1 MRGSTQFWC
10 EQAWLGGEAATAG
23 VVIDVE
29 GERIVSVRVGIAEAP
44 RGAVVLPGYTLPG
57 LANAHSHAFQRAF
70 RGKTEV
76 GRGTFWTWREEMYAA
91 AARLDPDL
99 YFALARATFGEM
111 ALAGVT
117 GVGEFHYV
125 HQAPDGSA
133 YEDPNAMGAAVIAAA
148 REAGIR
154 ITLLDTCYLHGGIG
168 VELGAG
174 QRRFSDG
181 AVERWAERV
190 SALAAGA
197 SRSAGPSGSKGAA
210 GRSGEPGS
218 VGVAGSDDGRASP
231 GLSSTVR
238 IGAAI
243 HSVRAVAPEEAAAVA
258 AWARERGAPLH
269 AHVSEQP
276 DENAASIAAYGRT
289 PTDVLA
295 EAGAIDERFT
305 AIHVTHPTQGDREL
319 LGTAGATVCLCPT
332 TERNLAD
339 GIGPAAMLRAAGARL
354 AVGSDSQAVIDIFEE
369 ARGIELDERLA
380 RLERG
385 NQDAA
390 ALLTAATADG
400 QRAIGWP
407 EAGAIERGRLADLVN
422 LSARSARL
430 AGITPETAAPS
441 IVFAASAA
449 DVTNVIVGGE
459 FVVRGGVHAR
469 LDVADELRTSIAALS
484 GDDGSDGGAW

>member
-1 MRGSTQFWC
+1 VTDFWC
-10 EQAWLGGEAATAG
+10 EYAWLGGEEATPG
-23 VVIDVE
+23 VLVGVE
-29 GERIVSVRVGIAEAP
+29 GERIVTVRVGVAEAP
-44 RGAVVLPGYTLPG
+44 QGAVALSGYTLPG

-70 RGKTEV
+70 RGKTEI
-76 GRGTFWTWREEMYAA
+76 GPGTFWTWREEMYAA

-117 GVGEFHYV
+117 SVGEFHYV
-125 HQAPDGSA
+125 HHAPDGSP
-133 YEDPNAMGAAVIAAA
+133 YEDPNAMGVAVIAAA

-154 ITLLDTCYLHGGIG
+154 ITLLDTCYLRGGVG
-168 VELGAG
+168 VELSEG

-181 AVERWAERV
+181 TAERWAERV
-190 SALAAGA
+190 GAL
-197 SRSAGPSGSKGAA
+197 
-210 GRSGEPGS
+210 RSGEAASG
-218 VGVAGSDDGRASP
+218 AG
-231 GLSSTVR
+231 VR

-243 HSVRAVAPEEAAAVA
+243 HSVRAVAPEEATVVA
-258 AWARERGAPLH
+258 DWAREREVPLH

-289 PTDVLA
+289 PTEVLA
-295 EAGAIDERFT
+295 EAGALGERFT
-305 AIHVTHPTQGDREL
+305 AVHVTHPSQRDREL
-319 LGTAGATVCLCPT
+319 LGAAGATVCFCPT

-339 GIGPAAMLRAAGARL
+339 GIGPASGLRAAGARL
-354 AVGSDSQAVIDIFEE
+354 AVGSDSQAVIDLFEE
-369 ARGIELDERLA
+369 CRAIELDERLA

-390 ALLTAATADG
+390 VLLTAATADG
-400 QRAIGWP
+400 HRAIGWP

-422 LSARSARL
+422 LSARGVRL

-441 IVFAASAA
+441 IVFAATAA

-459 FVVRGGVHAR
+459 FVVRDGAHVT
-469 LDVADELRTSIAALS
+469 LDVASELRESIAALS
-484 GDDGSDGGAW
+484 GDDVSDGGAW

>member
-1 MRGSTQFWC
+1 VTDFWC
-10 EQAWLGGEAATAG
+10 EYAWLGGEEAMPG
-23 VVIDVE
+23 VLVGVE
-29 GERIVSVRVGIAEAP
+29 GERIVTVRVGVAEAP
-44 RGAVVLPGYTLPG
+44 QGAVALPGYTLPG

-117 GVGEFHYV
+117 SVGEFHYV
-125 HQAPDGSA
+125 HHAPDGSP

-154 ITLLDTCYLHGGIG
+154 ITLLDTCYLHGGVG
-168 VELGAG
+168 VELSEG

-181 AVERWAERV
+181 TVEGWAERV
-190 SALAAGA
+190 DAL
-197 SRSAGPSGSKGAA
+197 
-210 GRSGEPGS
+210 RSGEAASG
-218 VGVAGSDDGRASP
+218 AG
-231 GLSSTVR
+231 VR

-243 HSVRAVAPEEAAAVA
+243 HSVRAVAPEEATVVA
-258 AWARERGAPLH
+258 DWAREHEVPLH

-289 PTDVLA
+289 PTEVLA
-295 EAGAIDERFT
+295 EAGALGERFT
-305 AIHVTHPTQGDREL
+305 AIHVTHPSERDREL
-319 LGTAGATVCLCPT
+319 LGAAGATVCLCPT

-339 GIGPAAMLRAAGARL
+339 GIGPAAALRAAGARL
-354 AVGSDSQAVIDIFEE
+354 AVGSDSQAVIDLFEE
-369 ARGIELDERLA
+369 ARAIELDERLA

-422 LSARSARL
+422 LSARGVRL
-430 AGITPETAAPS
+430 AGISPETAAPS
-441 IVFAASAA
+441 IVFAATAA

-459 FVVRGGVHAR
+459 FVVRDGAHVT
-469 LDVADELRTSIAALS
+469 LDVAAELRESIADLA
-484 GDDGSDGGAW
+484 GEDRSDGAAW

>member
-1 MRGSTQFWC
+1 VTDFWC
-10 EQAWLGGEAATAG
+10 EYAWLGGEEATPG
-23 VVIDVE
+23 VLVGVE
-29 GERIVSVRVGIAEAP
+29 GERIVTVRVGVTEAP
-44 RGAVVLPGYTLPG
+44 QGAVALPGYTLPG

-117 GVGEFHYV
+117 SVGEFHYV
-125 HQAPDGSA
+125 HHAPDGSP
-133 YEDPNAMGAAVIAAA
+133 YEDSNAMGAAVIAAA

-168 VELGAG
+168 VELTAG

-181 AVERWAERV
+181 TAERWAERV
-190 SALAAGA
+190 EALEG
-197 SRSAGPSGSKGAA
+197 GP
-210 GRSGEPGS
+210 
-218 VGVAGSDDGRASP
+218 
-231 GLSSTVR
+231 TVR

-243 HSVRAVAPEEAAAVA
+243 HSVRAVAPEEATVVA
-258 AWARERGAPLH
+258 DWAREREVPLH

-289 PTDVLA
+289 PTEVLA
-295 EAGAIDERFT
+295 EAGALGERFT
-305 AIHVTHPTQGDREL
+305 AVHVTHPSERDREL
-319 LGTAGATVCLCPT
+319 LGAAGATACFCPT

-339 GIGPAAMLRAAGARL
+339 GIGPAAALRAAGARL
-354 AVGSDSQAVIDIFEE
+354 AVGSDSQAVIDLFEE
-369 ARGIELDERLA
+369 ARAIELDERLA
-380 RLERG
+380 KLERG

-390 ALLTAATADG
+390 ALLAAATADG

-407 EAGAIERGRLADLVN
+407 EAGAIERGRLADFVN
-422 LSARSARL
+422 LSAASARL
-430 AGITPETAAPS
+430 AGVTPETAAPS
-441 IVFAASAA
+441 IVFAATAA
-449 DVTNVIVGGE
+449 DVTDVIVGGE
-459 FVVRGGVHAR
+459 FVVRDGAHVT
-469 LDVADELRTSIAALS
+469 LDVAAELRESIAALAC
-484 GDDGSDGGAW
+484 DDGSDGGAW

>member
-1 MRGSTQFWC
+1 VTDFWC
-10 EQAWLGGEAATAG
+10 EYAWLGGEEATRG
-23 VVIDVE
+23 VLIGVE
-29 GERIVSVRVGIAEAP
+29 GERIVTVRVGVAEAP
-44 RGAVVLPGYTLPG
+44 RGAVALPGYTLPG

-70 RGKTEV
+70 RGKAEV
-76 GRGTFWTWREEMYAA
+76 GPGTFWTWREEMYAA

-117 GVGEFHYV
+117 SVGEFHYV
-125 HQAPDGSA
+125 HHAPDGSP

-154 ITLLDTCYLHGGIG
+154 ITLLDTCYLHGGIDQ
-168 VELGAG
+168 ELSDG

-181 AVERWAERV
+181 TAERWAERV
-190 SALAAGA
+190 SALADGA
-197 SRSAGPSGSKGAA
+197 SGRTGSSASSEAMPSPS
-210 GRSGEPGS
+210 S
-218 VGVAGSDDGRASP
+218 
-231 GLSSTVR
+231 SSTVR
-238 IGAAI
+238 VGAAI
-243 HSVRAVAPEEAAAVA
+243 HSVRALAPADMAVVAD
-258 AWARERGAPLH
+258 WAREREVPLH

-276 DENAASIAAYGRT
+276 AENAASIAAYGRT
-289 PTDVLA
+289 PTEVLA
-295 EAGAIDERFT
+295 EAGALGERFT
-305 AIHVTHPTQGDREL
+305 AVHVTHPSDRDREL
-319 LGTAGATVCLCPT
+319 LGAAGSTVCLCPT

-339 GIGPAAMLRAAGARL
+339 GIGPAAALRAAGARL
-354 AVGSDSQAVIDIFEE
+354 AVGSDSQAVIDLFEE
-369 ARGIELDERLA
+369 ARAIELDERLA

-390 ALLTAATADG
+390 ALLTAATVDG

-422 LSARSARL
+422 LSGGSVRL

-459 FVVRGGVHAR
+459 FVVRDGAHAR
-469 LDVADELRTSIAALS
+469 MDVARELRESISALEGDEAGDGAA
-484 GDDGSDGGAW
+484 W

>member
-1 MRGSTQFWC
+1 VTDFWC
-10 EQAWLGGEAATAG
+10 EYAWLGGEEATPG
-23 VVIDVE
+23 VLVGVE
-29 GERIVSVRVGIAEAP
+29 GERIVTVRVGVAEAP
-44 RGAVVLPGYTLPG
+44 QGAVALPGYTLPG

-70 RGKTEV
+70 RGKTEI
-76 GRGTFWTWREEMYAA
+76 GSGTFWT
-91 AARLDPDL
+91 

-117 GVGEFHYV
+117 SVGEFHYV
-125 HQAPDGSA
+125 HHAPDGSP

-168 VELGAG
+168 VELSDG

-181 AVERWAERV
+181 TVEGWAERV
-190 SALAAGA
+190 DAL
-197 SRSAGPSGSKGAA
+197 
-210 GRSGEPGS
+210 RSGEAASG
-218 VGVAGSDDGRASP
+218 AG
-231 GLSSTVR
+231 VR

-243 HSVRAVAPEEAAAVA
+243 HSVRAVAPEEAAAIA
-258 AWARERGAPLH
+258 DWAREREAPLH

-289 PTDVLA
+289 PTEVLA
-295 EAGAIDERFT
+295 EAGALGERFT
-305 AIHVTHPTQGDREL
+305 AIHVTHPSERDREL
-319 LGTAGATVCLCPT
+319 LGAAGATACFCPT

-339 GIGPAAMLRAAGARL
+339 GIGPAAALRAAGTRL
-354 AVGSDSQAVIDIFEE
+354 AVGSDSQAVIDLFEE
-369 ARGIELDERLA
+369 ARAIELDERLA

-385 NQDAA
+385 NQDAT

-422 LSARSARL
+422 LSARGVRL
-430 AGITPETAAPS
+430 AGITPETAVPS

-459 FVVRGGVHAR
+459 FVVRDGAHVT
-469 LDVADELRTSIAALS
+469 LDVAAELRESIAALS

>member
-1 MRGSTQFWC
+1 VTDFWC
-10 EQAWLGGEAATAG
+10 EYAWLGGEEATPG
-23 VVIDVE
+23 VLVGVE
-29 GERIVSVRVGIAEAP
+29 GERIVTVRVGVAEAP
-44 RGAVVLPGYTLPG
+44 QGAVALPGYTLPG

-111 ALAGVT
+111 ALAGIT
-117 GVGEFHYV
+117 SVGEFHYV
-125 HQAPDGSA
+125 HHAPDGSP

-154 ITLLDTCYLHGGIG
+154 ITLLDTCYLHGGVG
-168 VELGAG
+168 VELSEG

-181 AVERWAERV
+181 TVERWAERV
-190 SALAAGA
+190 GALEG
-197 SRSAGPSGSKGAA
+197 GP
-210 GRSGEPGS
+210 
-218 VGVAGSDDGRASP
+218 
-231 GLSSTVR
+231 TVR

-243 HSVRAVAPEEAAAVA
+243 HSVRAVAAEEAAAVA
-258 AWARERGAPLH
+258 AWAREREVPLH

-289 PTDVLA
+289 PTEVLA
-295 EAGAIDERFT
+295 EAGALGERFT
-305 AIHVTHPTQGDREL
+305 AVHATHPSDRDREL
-319 LGTAGATVCLCPT
+319 LGAAGATVCLCPT

-339 GIGPAAMLRAAGARL
+339 GIGPASGLRAAGARL
-354 AVGSDSQAVIDIFEE
+354 AVGSDSQAVIDLFEE
-369 ARGIELDERLA
+369 ARAIELDERLA

-422 LSARSARL
+422 LSGDGVRL

-441 IVFAASAA
+441 IVFAAAAA

-459 FVVRGGVHAR
+459 FVVRDGPHVT
-469 LDVADELRTSIAALS
+469 LDVAAELRASIAALA

>member
-1 MRGSTQFWC
+1 MTDFWC
-10 EQAWLGGEAATAG
+10 EHAWLGGEEATRG
-23 VVIDVE
+23 VLIGVE
-29 GERIVSVRVGIAEAP
+29 GERIVTVRVGVAEAP
-44 RGAVVLPGYTLPG
+44 DGAVALPGYTLPG

-76 GRGTFWTWREEMYAA
+76 GRGTFWTWREVMYAA

-117 GVGEFHYV
+117 SVGEFHYV
-125 HQAPDGSA
+125 HHAPDGSP

-154 ITLLDTCYLHGGIG
+154 ITLLDTCYLRGGIG
-168 VELGAG
+168 VELSDG

-181 AVERWAERV
+181 TAERWAERV
-190 SALAAGA
+190 DALAG
-197 SRSAGPSGSKGAA
+197 GP
-210 GRSGEPGS
+210 
-218 VGVAGSDDGRASP
+218 
-231 GLSSTVR
+231 TVR

-243 HSVRAVAPEEAAAVA
+243 HSVRAVAPEEATVVA
-258 AWARERGAPLH
+258 DWAREREVPLH

-289 PTDVLA
+289 PTEVLA
-295 EAGAIDERFT
+295 EAGALGERFT
-305 AIHVTHPTQGDREL
+305 AVHVTHPSERDRAL
-319 LGTAGATVCLCPT
+319 LGAAGATVCLCPT

-339 GIGPAAMLRAAGARL
+339 GIGPAAALRAAGARL
-354 AVGSDSQAVIDIFEE
+354 AVGSDSQAVIDLFEE
-369 ARGIELDERLA
+369 ARAIELDERLA

-422 LSARSARL
+422 LSGGSVRL

-459 FVVRGGVHAR
+459 FVVRDGAHVR
-469 LDVADELRTSIAALS
+469 LDVADDLRESIAALA
-484 GDDGSDGGAW
+484 GDEGGDGGAW

>member
-1 MRGSTQFWC
+1 MTDFWC
-10 EQAWLGGEAATAG
+10 EHAWLGGEEATRG
-23 VVIDVE
+23 VLIGVE
-29 GERIVSVRVGIAEAP
+29 GERIVTVRVGVAEAP
-44 RGAVVLPGYTLPG
+44 DGAVALPGYTLPG

-76 GRGTFWTWREEMYAA
+76 GRGTFWTWREVMYAA

-117 GVGEFHYV
+117 SVGEFHYV
-125 HQAPDGSA
+125 HHAPDGSP

-154 ITLLDTCYLHGGIG
+154 ITLLDTCYLRGGIG
-168 VELGAG
+168 VELSDG

-181 AVERWAERV
+181 TAERWAERV
-190 SALAAGA
+190 DALAG
-197 SRSAGPSGSKGAA
+197 GP
-210 GRSGEPGS
+210 
-218 VGVAGSDDGRASP
+218 
-231 GLSSTVR
+231 TVR

-243 HSVRAVAPEEAAAVA
+243 HSVRAVAPEEATVVA
-258 AWARERGAPLH
+258 DWAREREVPLH

-289 PTDVLA
+289 PTEVLA
-295 EAGAIDERFT
+295 EAGALDERFT
-305 AIHVTHPTQGDREL
+305 AVHVTHPSERDRAL
-319 LGTAGATVCLCPT
+319 LGAAGATVCLCPT

-339 GIGPAAMLRAAGARL
+339 GIGPAAALRAAGARL
-354 AVGSDSQAVIDIFEE
+354 AVGSDSQAVIDLFEE
-369 ARGIELDERLA
+369 ARAIELDERLA

-422 LSARSARL
+422 LSGGSVRL

-459 FVVRGGVHAR
+459 FVVRDGAHVR
-469 LDVADELRTSIAALS
+469 LDVADDLRESIAALA
-484 GDDGSDGGAW
+484 GDEGGDGGAW

>member
-1 MRGSTQFWC
+1 MTDFWC
-10 EQAWLGGEAATAG
+10 EYAWLGGEEATPG
-23 VVIDVE
+23 VLVGVE
-29 GERIVSVRVGIAEAP
+29 GERIVTVRIGVAEAP
-44 RGAVVLPGYTLPG
+44 AGSVTLTGYTLPG

-76 GRGTFWTWREEMYAA
+76 GPGTFWTWREEMYAA

-117 GVGEFHYV
+117 SVGEFHYV
-125 HQAPDGSA
+125 HHAPDGSP

-168 VELGAG
+168 VGVTEG

-181 AVERWAERV
+181 TADRWAERV
-190 SALAAGA
+190 SALA
-197 SRSAGPSGSKGAA
+197 SGPA
-210 GRSGEPGS
+210 
-218 VGVAGSDDGRASP
+218 
-231 GLSSTVR
+231 VR

-243 HSVRAVAPEEAAAVA
+243 HSVRAVSPEEATAVA
-258 AWARERGAPLH
+258 EWAHEREAPLH
-269 AHVSEQP
+269 AHVSEQLA
-276 DENAASIAAYGRT
+276 ENAASIAAYGRT
-289 PTDVLA
+289 PTEVLA
-295 EAGAIDERFT
+295 EAGALGERFT
-305 AIHVTHPTQGDREL
+305 AVHVTHPSERDREL
-319 LGTAGATVCLCPT
+319 LGAAGATVCLCPT

-339 GIGPAAMLRAAGARL
+339 GIGPAAALRASGARL
-354 AVGSDSQAVIDIFEE
+354 AVGSDSQAVIDLFEE
-369 ARGIELDERLA
+369 CRAIELDERLA

-390 ALLTAATADG
+390 TLLAAATADG

-422 LSARSARL
+422 LSGRGVRL
-430 AGITPETAAPS
+430 AGITPDTAAPS

-459 FVVRGGVHAR
+459 FVVRDGAHVR
-469 LDVADELRTSIAALS
+469 LDVASELRESIAALT
-484 GDDGSDGGAW
+484 GDEAGDGGAW

>member
-1 MRGSTQFWC
+1 MTDFWC
-10 EQAWLGGEAATAG
+10 EYAWLGGEEATPG
-23 VVIDVE
+23 VLVGVE
-29 GERIVSVRVGIAEAP
+29 GERIVTVRIGVAEAP
-44 RGAVVLPGYTLPG
+44 QGAVALSGYTLPG

-76 GRGTFWTWREEMYAA
+76 GPGTFWTWREEMYAA

-117 GVGEFHYV
+117 SVGEFHYV
-125 HQAPDGSA
+125 HHAPDGSP
-133 YEDPNAMGAAVIAAA
+133 YEDPNAMGVAVIAAA

-168 VELGAG
+168 LDPTEG

-181 AVERWAERV
+181 TAERWAERV
-190 SALAAGA
+190 GALEG
-197 SRSAGPSGSKGAA
+197 GP
-210 GRSGEPGS
+210 
-218 VGVAGSDDGRASP
+218 
-231 GLSSTVR
+231 TVR

-243 HSVRAVAPEEAAAVA
+243 HSVRAVAPEEAAVVA
-258 AWARERGAPLH
+258 AWAREREVPLH

-289 PTDVLA
+289 PTEVLA
-295 EAGAIDERFT
+295 EAGALGERFT
-305 AIHVTHPTQGDREL
+305 AVHVTHPSERDREL
-319 LGTAGATVCLCPT
+319 LGAAGATACFCPT

-339 GIGPAAMLRAAGARL
+339 GIGPASGLRAAGARL
-354 AVGSDSQAVIDIFEE
+354 AVGSDSQAVIDLFEE
-369 ARGIELDERLA
+369 CRAIELDERLA

-390 ALLTAATADG
+390 ALLTAATADV

-422 LSARSARL
+422 LSGDGVRL

-441 IVFAASAA
+441 IVFAAAAA

-459 FVVRGGVHAR
+459 FVVRDGAHVT
-469 LDVADELRTSIAALS
+469 LDVASELNESIAALS
-484 GDDGSDGGAW
+484 GDDVSDGGAW

>member
-1 MRGSTQFWC
+1 MQGSAQFWC
-10 EQAWLGGEAATAG
+10 EYAWLGGEAATAG

-29 GERIVSVRVGIAEAP
+29 GERIVSVRVGVAEVPA
-44 RGAVVLPGYTLPG
+44 GSVALPGYTLPG

-70 RGKTEV
+70 RGKTEA

-91 AARLDPDL
+91 AAWLDPDL
-99 YFALARATFGEM
+99 YLALARATFGEM

-117 GVGEFHYV
+117 SVGEFHYV
-125 HQAPDGSA
+125 HHAPDGSP

-168 VELGAG
+168 SELSDG

-181 AVERWAERV
+181 TVERWAERV
-190 SALAAGA
+190 DALA
-197 SRSAGPSGSKGAA
+197 GAA
-210 GRSGEPGS
+210 T
-218 VGVAGSDDGRASP
+218 SP
-231 GLSSTVR
+231 TVR
-238 IGAAI
+238 IGATI
-243 HSVRAVAPEEAAAVA
+243 HSVRAVEPKEAAIVA
-258 AWARERGAPLH
+258 AWANEREASLH

-276 DENAASIAAYGRT
+276 AENDASIAAYGRT
-289 PTDVLA
+289 PTEVLA
-295 EAGAIDERFT
+295 EAGALSERFT
-305 AIHVTHPTQGDREL
+305 AIHVTHPSERDRGL
-319 LGTAGATVCLCPT
+319 LGAAGATVCLCPT

-339 GIGPAAMLRAAGARL
+339 GIGPAAGLRAAGARL
-354 AVGSDSQAVIDIFEE
+354 AVGSDSQAVIDLFEE
-369 ARGIELDERLA
+369 CRAIELDERLA

-422 LSARSARL
+422 LSGRGVRL
-430 AGITPETAAPS
+430 AGIAPETAAPS
-441 IVFAASAA
+441 IVFAANAA

-459 FVVRGGVHAR
+459 FVVRDGAHVR
-469 LDVADELRTSIAALS
+469 LDVAAELRSSIAALA
-484 GDDGSDGGAW
+484 GDGGSDGGAW

>member
-1 MRGSTQFWC
+1 VTDFWC
-10 EQAWLGGEAATAG
+10 EYAWLGAEEATAG
-23 VVIDVE
+23 VLVGVE
-29 GERIVSVRVGIAEAP
+29 GERIVTVRVGVAEAP
-44 RGAVVLPGYTLPG
+44 QGAVALPGYTLPG

-76 GRGTFWTWREEMYAA
+76 GPGTFWTWREEMYAA

-117 GVGEFHYV
+117 SVGEFHYV
-125 HQAPDGSA
+125 HHAPDGSP

-168 VELGAG
+168 QELSDG

-181 AVERWAERV
+181 TAERWAERV
-190 SALAAGA
+190 EALRTGEAASGA
-197 SRSAGPSGSKGAA
+197 G
-210 GRSGEPGS
+210 
-218 VGVAGSDDGRASP
+218 
-231 GLSSTVR
+231 VR

-243 HSVRAVAPEEAAAVA
+243 HSVRAVAPEEATVVA
-258 AWARERGAPLH
+258 EWARERGAPLH

-289 PTDVLA
+289 PTEVLA
-295 EAGAIDERFT
+295 EAGALGERFT
-305 AIHVTHPTQGDREL
+305 AIHVTHPSERDREL
-319 LGTAGATVCLCPT
+319 LGEARATVCLCPT

-339 GIGPAAMLRAAGARL
+339 GIGPAAALRASGARL

-369 ARGIELDERLA
+369 ARAIELDERLA
-380 RLERG
+380 KLERG

-390 ALLTAATADG
+390 ALLTAATVDG

-422 LSARSARL
+422 LSADGVRL

-459 FVVRGGVHAR
+459 FVARDGAHVR
-469 LDVADELRTSIAALS
+469 LDVASELRESIAALAGDEA
-484 GDDGSDGGAW
+484 GDDGAW